1 MTGNDT
7 AAITSLDSN
16 ETDCVVM
23 AKVGYRRVSS
33 NEQNLDRQ
41 ELIGCDKVFEEKVS
55 GASKERKALK
65 DMIDWVREGD
75 EVLVWSIDR
84 LARDLRDL
92 QDIISKLN
100 NKGVSIS
107 FISECLSFT
116 ANKEDAFA
124 KLQLQMMGAFSE
136 FERSIIR
143 KRQAEGIA
151 KAKEKGVYKG
161 RKATIDAREIMSLK
175 GQGLGATAIAKE
187 MGISRISVYRALQQ

>member
-1 MTGNDT
+1 LTHYRT
-7 AAITSLDSN
+7 ADSN
-16 ETDCVVM
+16 GLNSIETGVRIM
-23 AKVGYRRVSS
+23 TKVGYRRVSS
-33 NEQNLDRQ
+33 IEQNLDRQ

-92 QDIISKLN
+92 QDIISILN

-107 FISECLSFT
+107 FISEGLSFS
-116 ANKEDAFA
+116 ADKNDALA

-161 RKATIDAREIMSLK
+161 RKATIDAREVISLK
-175 GQGLGATAIAKE
+175 EKGLGASAIAKHL
-187 MGISRISVYRALQQ
+187 GIGRASVYRVIQQ

>member
-1 MTGNDT
+1 MT
-7 AAITSLDSN
+7 
-16 ETDCVVM
+16 
-23 AKVGYRRVSS
+23 KVGYRRVSS
-33 NEQNLDRQ
+33 IEQNLDRQ

-92 QDIISKLN
+92 QDIISTLN

-107 FISECLSFT
+107 FISEGLSFSVDK
-116 ANKEDAFA
+116 NDSLA

-161 RKATIDAREIMSLK
+161 RKASIDAKQIASMKE
-175 GQGLGATAIAKE
+175 QGLGASAIAKQ
-187 MGISRISVYRALQQ
+187 MGISRISVYRALQH

>member
-1 MTGNDT
+1 MTHYRT
-7 AAITSLDSN
+7 ADSN
-16 ETDCVVM
+16 GLNSIETGVRIM
-23 AKVGYRRVSS
+23 TKVGYRRVSS
-33 NEQNLDRQ
+33 IEQNLDRQ

-55 GASKERKALK
+55 GASKERKAMK
-65 DMIDWVREGD
+65 DMMDWVREGD

-92 QDIISKLN
+92 QDIISTLN

-107 FISECLSFT
+107 FISEGLSFSVEK
-116 ANKEDAFA
+116 NDALA

-151 KAKEKGVYKG
+151 KAKEKGVYRG
-161 RKATIDAREIMSLK
+161 RKATIDAREVMSLK
-175 GQGLGATAIAKE
+175 EKGLGASAIAKQL
-187 MGISRISVYRALQQ
+187 GIGRASVYRVIQQ